1 MVVQNEKSI
10 PYVDRGVTL
19 CLANL
24 MPLNL
29 NHRDDKNKIKLLALE
44 ISSVAAEVF
53 GMGEADIGQ
62 LAPIL
67 DKAIEQML
75 LDWLEKNK

>member
-1 MVVQNEKSI
+1 
-10 PYVDRGVTL
+10 
-19 CLANL
+19 

-29 NHRDDKNKIKLLALE
+29 HHRDDKNKIKLLALE

-67 DKAIEQML
+67 DKVIEQML
-75 LDWLEKNK
+75 MDWLEKNK